1 MLSRTSTSAVVPRST
16 GEFSDFLGRSALE
29 PVKQARRLVVVVVVV
44 VVVSS
49 SSISWVIYNNKPL
62 LALLHLEIS
71 EGASKGGIL

>member
-1 MLSRTSTSAVVPRST
+1 V
-16 GEFSDFLGRSALE
+16 
-29 PVKQARRLVVVVVVV
+29 VVVVVVV

-49 SSISWVIYNNKPL
+49 SISWIIYNNKPL